1 MSVNFQVTPVDGL
14 DKELLLNVE
23 GYIARPAT
31 ISKAAIP
38 DMKPDADGHYIVPQ
52 GTLVVG
58 ANGSILTNP
67 MQEVVQA
74 TVTQTRA
81 TATVASTVVV
91 TAKAA
96 GTVAYT
102 VALEKGTTRNPSVS
116 FDGTALVVK
125 LAVNRAGNVTTTYD
139 DVVTLINND
148 TVANSYVVA
157 SLADGADGSAVAVAT
172 TDAVA
177 LAGGA
182 AEAVTGDIDGILYHS
197 VDVSAGEA
205 PCTVLIRGVVNVD
218 NMPVEPSAAVKAKL
232 PHIIFGRI
240 D

>member
-1 MSVNFQVTPVDGL
+1 MSVNFQATPVDGL

-31 ISKAAIP
+31 ISKAALP

-58 ANGSILTNP
+58 KSGSILENP
-67 MQEVVQA
+67 LQEVVQA

-81 TATVASTVVV
+81 TATVASKFTV
-91 TAKAA
+91 TAKTA
-96 GTVAYT
+96 GVVAYT
-102 VALEKGTTRNPSVS
+102 VTLVKGTNGNSSVS
-116 FDGTALVVK
+116 FDGTDVK
-125 LAVNRAGNVTTTYD
+125 VTLAVNRSGNVKTTYK
-139 DVVTLINND
+139 DVVDLINND
-148 TVANSYVVA
+148 ATVNSYVVA
-157 SLADGADGSAVAVAT
+157 KLVDGEDGSDVAAET
-172 TDAVA
+172 TET

>member
-58 ANGSILTNP
+58 KSGSILENP
-67 MQEVVQA
+67 LQEVVQA

-81 TATVASTVVV
+81 TATVASKFTV
-91 TAKAA
+91 TAKTA
-96 GTVAYT
+96 GVVAYT
-102 VALEKGTTRNPSVS
+102 VTLAKGTNGNSSVS
-116 FDGTALVVK
+116 FDGTDVK
-125 LAVNRAGNVTTTYD
+125 VTLAVNRSGNVKTTYK
-139 DVVTLINND
+139 DVVDLINND
-148 TVANSYVVA
+148 ATVNSYVVA
-157 SLADGADGSAVAVAT
+157 KLVDGEDGSDVAAET
-172 TDAVA
+172 TET

-197 VDVSAGEA
+197 VDVSSGES
-205 PCTVLIRGVVNVD
+205 PCTVLIRGTVNVD

>member
-38 DMKPDADGHYIVPQ
+38 NMKPDADGHYIVPQ

-58 ANGSILTNP
+58 KSGSILENP
-67 MQEVVQA
+67 LQEVVQA

-81 TATVASTVVV
+81 TATVASKFTV
-91 TAKAA
+91 TAKTA
-96 GTVAYT
+96 GVVAYT
-102 VALEKGTTRNPSVS
+102 VTLVKGTNGNSSVS
-116 FDGTALVVK
+116 FDGTDVK
-125 LAVNRAGNVTTTYD
+125 VTLAVNRSGNVKTTYK
-139 DVVTLINND
+139 DVVDLINND
-148 TVANSYVVA
+148 ATANSYVVA
-157 SLADGADGSAVAVAT
+157 KLVDGEDGSDVAAET
-172 TDAVA
+172 TET

>member
-58 ANGSILTNP
+58 KSGSILENP
-67 MQEVVQA
+67 LQEVVQA

-81 TATVASTVVV
+81 TATVASKFTV
-91 TAKAA
+91 TAKTA
-96 GTVAYT
+96 GVVAYT
-102 VALEKGTTRNPSVS
+102 VTLAKGTNGNSSVS
-116 FDGTALVVK
+116 FDGTDVK
-125 LAVNRAGNVTTTYD
+125 VTLAVNRSGNVKTTYK
-139 DVVTLINND
+139 DVVDLINND
-148 TVANSYVVA
+148 AAVNSYVVA
-157 SLADGADGSAVAVAT
+157 KLVDGEDGSDVAAET
-172 TDAVA
+172 TET

-197 VDVSAGEA
+197 VDVTKGEA
-205 PCTVLIRGVVNVD
+205 PATVLIRGVVNVD